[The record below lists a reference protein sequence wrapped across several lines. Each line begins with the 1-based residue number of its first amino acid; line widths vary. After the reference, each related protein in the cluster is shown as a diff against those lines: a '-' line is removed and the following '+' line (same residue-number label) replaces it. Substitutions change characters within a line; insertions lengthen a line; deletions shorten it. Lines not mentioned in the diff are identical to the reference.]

1 MLLFFGLDILSVPAV
16 IMTVRRMY
24 FMKALDSQRPKII
37 ISFGSVFFSHSIV
50 ANDVYE
56 NIFHSQS

>member
-50 ANDVYE
+50 ANDVL
-56 NIFHSQS
+56 SV